1 MASPFAWACHRF
13 RSPYPNL
20 DVKLNHLWSFLMRV
34 KSKSRLT
41 RIIDAGVIGSAI
53 FLVAFVIHKVDTV
66 MIYDWHWGFLWEYIL
81 RWDEEQQAYAPNLL
95 LKGLA
100 TTFRLVIWSMLLASM
115 IGICMGIMRTSSR
128 LLFRTVSR
136 LYVEFIRNMP
146 PVVFIFV
153 FFFFLSS
160 QFVPLLGIDEIS
172 VRASPQTIAILE
184 VLIGPPELFANVI
197 SGVICLG
204 LFEGAYITEI
214 IRAGIQS
221 INKGQTEA
229 GQSIGLT
236 RFQTLRWV
244 VFPQAVQRVIPPLAG
259 QFITLIKDTSIV
271 SLISIQELT
280 FLAQEVAYSTQYVFE
295 IWLFVA
301 GVYFCICYSLALFCG
316 RLERR
321 AQRIY

>member
-1 MASPFAWACHRF
+1 MTAKKKTKSGVTRAVDTIVIASA
-13 RSPYPNL
+13 
-20 DVKLNHLWSFLMRV
+20 V
-34 KSKSRLT
+34 
-41 RIIDAGVIGSAI
+41 
-53 FLVAFVIHKVDTV
+53 FLVAYIIYKVDTV
-66 MIYDWHWGFLWEYIL
+66 MIYEWHWGFLWEYIL

-100 TTFRLVIWSMLLASM
+100 TTFRLVIWSMLLASI
-115 IGICMGIMRTSSR
+115 IGIVMGIMRTSSR
-128 LLFRTVSR
+128 IFFRTVSR

-153 FFFFLSS
+153 FFFFISS
-160 QFVPLLGIDEIS
+160 QFVPLLGIDELS
-172 VRASPQTIAILE
+172 VNASPETIALLEIL
-184 VLIGPPELFANVI
+184 LGPPELFANVI
-197 SGVICLG
+197 SGILCLA

-214 IRAGIQS
+214 IRAGIQA
-221 INKGQTEA
+221 IDKGQTEA

-244 VFPQAVQRVIPPLAG
+244 IFPQAVQKVIPPLTG
-259 QFITLIKDTSIV
+259 QFITLIKDSSIV

-301 GVYFCICYSLALFCG
+301 GVYFCICYSLALLFAK
-316 RLERR
+316 LEKRS
-321 AQRIY
+321 QRIYQG

>member
-1 MASPFAWACHRF
+1 MTAKKKTKSGVTLAVDTIVIASAA
-13 RSPYPNL
+13 
-20 DVKLNHLWSFLMRV
+20 
-34 KSKSRLT
+34 
-41 RIIDAGVIGSAI
+41 
-53 FLVAFVIHKVDTV
+53 FLVAYIIYKVDTV
-66 MIYDWHWGFLWEYIL
+66 MIYNWHWGFLWEYIL

-100 TTFRLVIWSMLLASM
+100 TTFRLVIWSMLLASI
-115 IGICMGIMRTSSR
+115 IGIVMGIMRTSSR
-128 LLFRTVSR
+128 IFFRTVSR

-153 FFFFLSS
+153 FFFFISS
-160 QFVPLLGIDEIS
+160 QFVPLLAIDELS
-172 VRASPQTIAILE
+172 VNASPETIALLEIL
-184 VLIGPPELFANVI
+184 LGPPELFANVI
-197 SGVICLG
+197 SGILCLA

-221 INKGQTEA
+221 IDKGQTEA

-244 VFPQAVQRVIPPLAG
+244 IFPQAVQKVIPPLTG
-259 QFITLIKDTSIV
+259 QFITLIKDSSIV

-301 GVYFCICYSLALFCG
+301 GVYFCICYSLALLFAK
-316 RLERR
+316 LEKRS
-321 AQRIY
+321 QRIYQG

>member
-1 MASPFAWACHRF
+1 MAARKKP
-13 RSPYPNL
+13 
-20 DVKLNHLWSFLMRV
+20 
-34 KSKSRLT
+34 KSGVT
-41 RIIDAGVIGSAI
+41 RAVDTIVIASAI
-53 FLVAFVIHKVDTV
+53 FLVAYIIYKVDTV
-66 MIYDWHWGFLWEYIL
+66 MIYEWHWGFLWEYIL

-100 TTFRLVIWSMLLASM
+100 TTFRLVIWSMLLASI
-115 IGICMGIMRTSSR
+115 IGIVMGIMRTSSR
-128 LLFRTVSR
+128 VFFRTVSR

-160 QFVPLLGIDEIS
+160 QFVPLLGIDELS
-172 VRASPQTIAILE
+172 VNASPETIALLEIL
-184 VLIGPPELFANVI
+184 LGPPELFANVI
-197 SGVICLG
+197 SGILCLA

-221 INKGQTEA
+221 IDKGQTEA

-244 VFPQAVQRVIPPLAG
+244 IFPQAVQKVIPPLTG
-259 QFITLIKDTSIV
+259 QFITLIKDSSIV

-301 GVYFCICYSLALFCG
+301 GVYFCICYSLALLFAK
-316 RLERR
+316 LEKRS
-321 AQRIY
+321 QRIYQG

>member
-1 MASPFAWACHRF
+1 MAARKKP
-13 RSPYPNL
+13 
-20 DVKLNHLWSFLMRV
+20 
-34 KSKSRLT
+34 KSGVT
-41 RIIDAGVIGSAI
+41 RAVDTIVIAIAI
-53 FLVAFVIHKVDTV
+53 FLVAYIIYKVDTV
-66 MIYDWHWGFLWEYIL
+66 MIYEWHWGFLWEYIL

-100 TTFRLVIWSMLLASM
+100 TTFRLVIWSMLLASL
-115 IGICMGIMRTSSR
+115 IGIVMGIMRTSSR
-128 LLFRTVSR
+128 IFFRTVSR

-153 FFFFLSS
+153 FFFFISS
-160 QFVPLLGIDEIS
+160 QFVPLLGIDELS
-172 VRASPQTIAILE
+172 VNASPETIALLEIL
-184 VLIGPPELFANVI
+184 LGPPELFANVI
-197 SGVICLG
+197 SGILCLA

-214 IRAGIQS
+214 IRAGIQA
-221 INKGQTEA
+221 IDKGQTEA

-244 VFPQAVQRVIPPLAG
+244 VFPQAVQKVIPPLTG
-259 QFITLIKDTSIV
+259 QFITLIKDSSIV

-301 GVYFCICYSLALFCG
+301 AVYFCICYSLALLFG
-316 RLERR
+316 KLEKRS
-321 AQRIY
+321 QRIYQG

>member
-1 MASPFAWACHRF
+1 MAAR
-13 RSPYPNL
+13 
-20 DVKLNHLWSFLMRV
+20 KKT
-34 KSKSRLT
+34 KSGVT
-41 RIIDAGVIGSAI
+41 RAVDTIVIASAI
-53 FLVAFVIHKVDTV
+53 FLVAYIIYKVDTV
-66 MIYDWHWGFLWEYIL
+66 MIYEWHWGFLWEYIL

-100 TTFRLVIWSMLLASM
+100 TTFRLVIWSMLLASI
-115 IGICMGIMRTSSR
+115 IGIVMGIMRTSSR
-128 LLFRTVSR
+128 VFFRTVSR

-160 QFVPLLGIDEIS
+160 QFVPLLGIDELS
-172 VRASPQTIAILE
+172 VNASPETIALLEIL
-184 VLIGPPELFANVI
+184 LGPPELFANVI
-197 SGVICLG
+197 SGILCLA

-214 IRAGIQS
+214 IRAGIQA
-221 INKGQTEA
+221 IDKGQTEA

-244 VFPQAVQRVIPPLAG
+244 IFPQAVQKVIPPLTG
-259 QFITLIKDTSIV
+259 QFITLIKDSSIV

-301 GVYFCICYSLALFCG
+301 GVYFCICYSLALLFAK
-316 RLERR
+316 LEKRS
-321 AQRIY
+321 QRIYQG

>member
-1 MASPFAWACHRF
+1 MTAKKKTKSGVTRAVDTIVIASAV
-13 RSPYPNL
+13 L
-20 DVKLNHLWSFLMRV
+20 
-34 KSKSRLT
+34 
-41 RIIDAGVIGSAI
+41 
-53 FLVAFVIHKVDTV
+53 LVAYIIYKVDTV
-66 MIYDWHWGFLWEYIL
+66 MIYNWHWGFLWEYIL

-100 TTFRLVIWSMLLASM
+100 TTFRLVIWSMLLASI
-115 IGICMGIMRTSSR
+115 IGIVMGIMRTSSR
-128 LLFRTVSR
+128 IFFRTVSR

-153 FFFFLSS
+153 FFFFISS
-160 QFVPLLGIDEIS
+160 QFVPLLGIDELS
-172 VRASPQTIAILE
+172 VNASPETIALLEIL
-184 VLIGPPELFANVI
+184 LGPPELFANVI
-197 SGVICLG
+197 SGILCLA

-221 INKGQTEA
+221 IDKGQTEA

-244 VFPQAVQRVIPPLAG
+244 IFPQAVQKVIPPLTG
-259 QFITLIKDTSIV
+259 QFITLIKDSSIV

-301 GVYFCICYSLALFCG
+301 AVYFCIGTC
-316 RLERR
+316 
-321 AQRIY
+321 